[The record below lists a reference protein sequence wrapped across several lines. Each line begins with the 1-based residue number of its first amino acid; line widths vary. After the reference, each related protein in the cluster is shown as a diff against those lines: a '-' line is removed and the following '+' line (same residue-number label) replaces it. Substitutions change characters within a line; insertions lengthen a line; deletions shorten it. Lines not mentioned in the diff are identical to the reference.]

1 MGDVNKTPFSAIY
14 DSFLDRV
21 TSDMYMEMTE
31 FDTFH
36 ALQDLL
42 ITGLSRFE
50 FPRFDIY
57 DYEEGYLE
65 EETYCGVESE
75 YQEVPATIWVGGT
88 FNSSLTKEEINILS
102 LCMVIEW
109 FGQQLATTENTKMK
123 YSGSDFKFTS
133 QANHMAKLKVMI
145 DAAKQDCFHLQRLY
159 KRRIIVDGEV
169 RSTAGQIMT
178 TPAFGYNLKSWEE

>member
-50 FPRFDIY
+50 FP
-57 DYEEGYLE
+57 
-65 EETYCGVESE
+65 
-75 YQEVPATIWVGGT
+75 
-88 FNSSLTKEEINILS
+88 
-102 LCMVIEW
+102 
-109 FGQQLATTENTKMK
+109 
-123 YSGSDFKFTS
+123 
-133 QANHMAKLKVMI
+133 
-145 DAAKQDCFHLQRLY
+145 
-159 KRRIIVDGEV
+159 
-169 RSTAGQIMT
+169 
-178 TPAFGYNLKSWEE
+178 